1 MKHVIL
7 PDDVRRSLAF
17 YLAMEEFVAREIE
30 GEAFFVWRVEPT
42 VIFGR
47 NQVLENEVNL
57 EYCRE
62 HGVDI
67 VRRKS
72 GGGCVYSDL
81 GNIMVSYISR
91 RGDVSEVFD
100 RYMTALTEALRALGV
115 PAEKSGRNDILVE
128 GRKISGNAFHQLPD
142 RSIVHGTLLYSTD
155 LEALTEAIR
164 PPVEKLQRHGVKSVR
179 QRVMNLSEYVA
190 LMTEPDDALKSPES
204 LEEYLVRYFT
214 DGEIHLDEN
223 DLGVIARSEAT
234 WQSVDMVLALGGG
247 AVMTAECAEIVHSDT
262 ICIYLKASVE
272 TLMEHLSGQTDGRP
286 MLGDSDLRTRIE
298 DLMAL
303 RSDTYEKTAHIII
316 DTDGKPI
323 EAVASEIISIIRE
336 EQFCTN

>member
-128 GRKISGNAFHQLPD
+128 DRKISGNAFHQLPD

-164 PPVEKLQRHGVKSVR
+164 PPVEKLQRHGVESVR
-179 QRVMNLSEYVA
+179 QRVMNLSEYVDT
-190 LMTEPDDALKSPES
+190 MTDPSDALKSPEA
-204 LEEYLVRYFT
+204 LEEYLVGYFT
-214 DGEIHLDEN
+214 DEEVRLDEN
-223 DLGVIARSEAT
+223 D
-234 WQSVDMVLALGGG
+234 
-247 AVMTAECAEIVHSDT
+247 
-262 ICIYLKASVE
+262 VE
-272 TLMEHLSGQTDGRP
+272 KIKLIT
-286 MLGDSDLRTRIE
+286 
-298 DLMAL
+298 
-303 RSDTYEKTAHIII
+303 DTY
-316 DTDGKPI
+316 G
-323 EAVASEIISIIRE
+323 R
-336 EQFCTN
+336 

>member
-1 MKHVIL
+1 MKHIIL

-17 YLAMEEFVAREIE
+17 YLAMEEFVASEVE
-30 GEAFFVWRVEPT
+30 DEAFFVWRVEPT
-42 VIFGR
+42 VIYGR

-57 EYCRE
+57 EYCIK
-62 HGVDI
+62 HDVDI

-72 GGGCVYSDL
+72 GGGCVYSDP
-81 GNIMVSYISR
+81 GNIMISYISR

-100 RYMTALTEALRALGV
+100 RYMTALSESLRALGV

-164 PPVEKLQRHGVKSVR
+164 PPVEKLQRHGVESVR

-190 LMTEPDDALKSPES
+190 LMTEPDDALKSAEA
-204 LEEYLVRYFT
+204 LEKYLVRYFT

-223 DLGVIARSEAT
+223 ELGVIARSEAT
-234 WQSVDMVLALGGG
+234 WQSV
-247 AVMTAECAEIVHSDT
+247 
-262 ICIYLKASVE
+262 
-272 TLMEHLSGQTDGRP
+272 
-286 MLGDSDLRTRIE
+286 
-298 DLMAL
+298 
-303 RSDTYEKTAHIII
+303 
-316 DTDGKPI
+316 
-323 EAVASEIISIIRE
+323 
-336 EQFCTN
+336 

>member
-7 PDDVRRSLAF
+7 PDSVRRSLAF
-17 YLAMEEFVAREIE
+17 YLAMEEYVAREVE
-30 GEAFFVWRVEPT
+30 DEAFFVWRVEPT

-91 RGDVSEVFD
+91 RGEVSEVFD
-100 RYMTALTEALRALGV
+100 RYMTALTQALRDLGV
-115 PAEKSGRNDILVE
+115 PAEKSGRNDIMLD

-164 PPVEKLQRHGVKSVR
+164 PPEEKLRRHGVESVR
-179 QRVMNLSEYVA
+179 QRVLNLSEYVA
-190 LMTEPDDALKSPES
+190 SMTDPDDALKSPEA
-204 LEEYLVRYFT
+204 LEEYLVGYFT
-214 DGEIHLDEN
+214 DGEIVLNEN
-223 DLGVIARSEAT
+223 D
-234 WQSVDMVLALGGG
+234 
-247 AVMTAECAEIVHSDT
+247 
-262 ICIYLKASVE
+262 
-272 TLMEHLSGQTDGRP
+272 
-286 MLGDSDLRTRIE
+286 IE
-298 DLMAL
+298 KIKLIT
-303 RSDTYEKTAHIII
+303 DTY
-316 DTDGKPI
+316 G
-323 EAVASEIISIIRE
+323 R
-336 EQFCTN
+336 

>member
-7 PDDVRRSLAF
+7 PDSVRRSLAF
-17 YLAMEEFVAREIE
+17 YLAMEEYVAREVE
-30 GEAFFVWRVEPT
+30 DEAFFVWRVEPT

-57 EYCRE
+57 EYCSE

-81 GNIMVSYISR
+81 GNIMVSYVSR

-115 PAEKSGRNDILVE
+115 PAEKSGRNDIMLE

-164 PPVEKLQRHGVKSVR
+164 PPEEKLRRHGVESVR
-179 QRVMNLSEYVA
+179 QRVLNLSEYIA
-190 LMTEPDDALKSPES
+190 LMTDPDEALKSPEA

-214 DGEIHLDEN
+214 DGEIALDEN
-223 DLGVIARSEAT
+223 DLHVIARSAAT
-234 WQSVDMVLALGGG
+234 WQSV
-247 AVMTAECAEIVHSDT
+247 
-262 ICIYLKASVE
+262 
-272 TLMEHLSGQTDGRP
+272 
-286 MLGDSDLRTRIE
+286 
-298 DLMAL
+298 
-303 RSDTYEKTAHIII
+303 
-316 DTDGKPI
+316 
-323 EAVASEIISIIRE
+323 
-336 EQFCTN
+336 